1 MQLQLTNYY
10 FESLHRFAQSL
21 YVLECS
27 KSKAINKVLLAFNYA
42 LLCAF
47 SSTLVGGITVSLP
60 STVFITMGAYHSLRS
75 SHKTIGKK
83 RDEAG
88 SQIQTSR
95 QYKPRKM
102 YYFHKFIMNSY
113 YGKVEIER
121 MRCDGE
127 IDEMLRIKLREAG
140 SNKEIFT
147 FMFYSTYEFDEVYAD
162 DELQTKKII
171 KFRLGGHAHSLTLLE
186 FACRL
191 GLYHAKE
198 LDEEGFNVYFQGVLH
213 SDEHFNTQEHQN
225 GYANVAWLIARWM
238 KRKGA
243 GTQKESQI
251 CCGQFIMKLARKAR
265 VLSDEPRVPRVAIP
279 RPPRTSMQDLYE
291 RMGSMEIRHGA
302 IERMAYREIANW
314 ELTGAKNEELRNED
328 NGNAEKWHNGT
339 SSRTISTETSDG
351 LAAIQAQ
358 LNNLGREIKKVNEK
372 SVRCSG
378 RMRIMQETTL
388 HKGFSTKGRR
398 KNFRRSL
405 LYTVG
410 APYQPGGQYRA
421 ARPGFYQRSNG
432 NSSYPDRRPS
442 LEESLTKFMAE
453 SAKRHE
459 ENSNIIKKIRAS
471 TDAAIRNQRAS
482 IKTLEIQ
489 IGQMSNITT

>member
-1 MQLQLTNYY
+1 MMKLDHQDPNALDNTN
-10 FESLHRFAQSL
+10 
-21 YVLECS
+21 
-27 KSKAINKVLLAFNYA
+27 
-42 LLCAF
+42 
-47 SSTLVGGITVSLP
+47 P
-60 STVFITMGAYHSLRS
+60 W
-75 SHKTIGKK
+75 
-83 RDEAG
+83 
-88 SQIQTSR
+88 
-95 QYKPRKM
+95 KM

-225 GYANVAWLIARWM
+225 GYANVAWLIARWI

-265 VLSDEPRVPRVAIP
+265 VLSDEVIRSLSSLIYYRDLDTTTLRELIDSKGRLILEDPQPRVPRVAIP

-302 IERMAYREIANW
+302 IERMAYR
-314 ELTGAKNEELRNED
+314 
-328 NGNAEKWHNGT
+328 
-339 SSRTISTETSDG
+339 
-351 LAAIQAQ
+351 
-358 LNNLGREIKKVNEK
+358 
-372 SVRCSG
+372 
-378 RMRIMQETTL
+378 
-388 HKGFSTKGRR
+388 
-398 KNFRRSL
+398 
-405 LYTVG
+405 
-410 APYQPGGQYRA
+410 
-421 ARPGFYQRSNG
+421 
-432 NSSYPDRRPS
+432 
-442 LEESLTKFMAE
+442 
-453 SAKRHE
+453 
-459 ENSNIIKKIRAS
+459 
-471 TDAAIRNQRAS
+471 
-482 IKTLEIQ
+482 
-489 IGQMSNITT
+489 